1 MPAQKSTTLST
12 CCSWSNCKL
21 YDCQPL
27 MRAVLSYMQ
36 RCSVCVMYRSLV
48 TIMCRGCLNSD
59 CCEHHSEHHY
69 VSAYVF
75 HRRKKLEKE
84 LLKTLKRGKFEKK
97 IKTGLLTDRLTPSAT
112 NRLLI
117 MYAILLQHLFFFV
130 TAVVYSHL

>member
-1 MPAQKSTTLST
+1 
-12 CCSWSNCKL
+12 
-21 YDCQPL
+21 
-27 MRAVLSYMQ
+27 
-36 RCSVCVMYRSLV
+36 
-48 TIMCRGCLNSD
+48 
-59 CCEHHSEHHY
+59 

-97 IKTGLLTDRLTPSAT
+97 IKTGPLTDRLTPSAT

>member
-1 MPAQKSTTLST
+1 
-12 CCSWSNCKL
+12 
-21 YDCQPL
+21 
-27 MRAVLSYMQ
+27 
-36 RCSVCVMYRSLV
+36 
-48 TIMCRGCLNSD
+48 
-59 CCEHHSEHHY
+59 

-75 HRRKKLEKE
+75 HRRKKLQKE

-97 IKTGLLTDRLTPSAT
+97 IKTGLLTDRLTPLAT